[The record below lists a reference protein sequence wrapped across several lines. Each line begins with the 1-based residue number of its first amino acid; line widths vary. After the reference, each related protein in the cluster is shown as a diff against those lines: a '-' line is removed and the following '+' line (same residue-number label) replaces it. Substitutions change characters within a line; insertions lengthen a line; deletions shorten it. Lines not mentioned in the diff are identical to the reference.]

1 MAQSSKRS
9 PKKGR
14 KAYLNDFQPNLAGE
28 YTYTGAH
35 YRYAGE
41 GMDYR
46 CARRYTAIGAAAM
59 LAGLLA
65 PGFVRA
71 GGMGNCFYVLIP
83 YMAEA
88 ISVFVT
94 MFAVFKMLTG
104 GERLREYIFEK
115 SVLRIPR
122 ACLCCSA
129 FAALGFICSMIFSA
143 LNGIGGSTAEA
154 AVLIIG
160 KLLGIISPMAMRKHL
175 LSLEWK
181 KDQ

>member
-1 MAQSSKRS
+1 MAQNSKKA

-28 YTYTGAH
+28 YTYNGAH
-35 YRYAGE
+35 YHYVGE
-41 GMDYR
+41 GMSYGSV
-46 CARRYTAIGAAAM
+46 RRNTVFGAAAM
-59 LAGLLA
+59 LVGLLA

-104 GERLREYIFEK
+104 GERIREYIFEK
-115 SVLRIPR
+115 SVKRIP
-122 ACLCCSA
+122 AGCVCCA
-129 FAALGFICSMIFSA
+129 VFAAIGFVCSMVFSA
-143 LNGIGGSTAEA
+143 INGIGGSTVEA
-154 AVLIIG
+154 AVLIVG
-160 KLLGIISPMAMRKHL
+160 KCLGVTAPLALRKHIL
-175 LSLEWK
+175 GLSWEK
-181 KDQ
+181 H

>member
-1 MAQSSKRS
+1 MAKDNSKP

-35 YRYAGE
+35 YRYAGNK
-41 GMDYR
+41 MSYR
-46 CARRYTAIGAAAM
+46 SARAQVIISVSAM

-94 MFAVFKMLTG
+94 LYAVFKMLTG
-104 GERLREYIFEK
+104 SERLREYIYEK
-115 SVLRIPR
+115 SVLRIPGG
-122 ACLCCSA
+122 CICCAA

-143 LNGIGGSTAEA
+143 INGIGGSTAEA
-154 AVLIIG
+154 AVLIVG
-160 KLLGIISPMAMRKHL
+160 KTLGITAPLSMRKHI

-181 KDQ
+181 KEA